1 MKKVS
6 LKTLF
11 LSGSALLTMALTS
24 CRTNTGGAEDQ
35 VLPTGDPTSEITI
48 KFWHC
53 LGHEKTRNL
62 QIVANKFNEKY
73 AGKYKIDLVK
83 LAGGYDNLAD
93 SIKTKTKAGEIPALA
108 MGYPDSFATYM
119 TNDVNNSALYKLDN
133 FINDP
138 EYGYTEAELA
148 DFVPGFME
156 EGKNYQFEGTWSMPM
171 YKSTEIM
178 YYNASYMAGANPQN
192 DKKFDKVKDY
202 INLSNAANDPLAT
215 DEQLEALTTWVKA
228 NEGYTYNVPETWN
241 EMFATARQIK
251 TDMAAQGLEGQE
263 FYPVGYDSDANMF
276 ISQFAQRGIGY
287 TAVGDSNDPS
297 TQYLFNNDQAKALLT
312 EVVGYVRDKLLITK
326 NSLGGSKYTNEYF
339 NNLKSAMSIGSTG
352 GSSYN
357 VSANFRVKLAP
368 VPYADGKQPK
378 YIQQGP
384 SICFF
389 NNDDPYIHKGAW
401 LFYKLLADP
410 KFNADLALENSYDPV
425 RQSSFE
431 TDSYKEWIAK
441 HVADLKFDI
450 PYHTKD
456 LRDKYMV
463 SPVFVGSDT
472 ARSEMEKLVG
482 KVVNSNYSIDEALKT
497 AYDACSAGY

>member
-24 CRTNTGGAEDQ
+24 CRTNSGGAEDQ
-35 VLPTGDPTSEITI
+35 VLPTGDPTSEKTI

-53 LGHEKTRNL
+53 LGHAKTEKFE
-62 QIVANKFNEKY
+62 IVVDAFNKANK
-73 AGKYKIDLVK
+73 GKYKLEAEKV
-83 LAGGYDNLAD
+83 AGGYDDLA
-93 SIKTKTKAGEIPALA
+93 SAIKTKSKGGEVPALA

-119 TNDVNNSALYKLDN
+119 TNDVDNSAIYKLDN
-133 FINDP
+133 FINDSSF
-138 EYGYTEAELA
+138 GYKEDELA
-148 DFVPGFME
+148 DFVPGFLE

-192 DKKFDKVKDY
+192 DKKFDKVSEY
-202 INLSNAANDPLAT
+202 INLSKTANDPLAT

-228 NEGYTYNVPETWN
+228 KGGYTYNVPTTWS

-251 TDMAAQGLEGQE
+251 ADMAAQGLEGQE

-276 ISQFAQRGIGY
+276 ISQFAQRGIDY

-297 TQYLFNNDQAKALLT
+297 TQYLFNNDQAKAFLA
-312 EVVGYVRDKLLITK
+312 EVVGYVKDKLLITK
-326 NSLGGSKYTNEYF
+326 NSLGGSKYTNDYF
-339 NNLKSAMSIGSTG
+339 TSLKSAMSIGSTG

-401 LFYKLLADP
+401 LFYKFLADP

-431 TDSYKEWIAK
+431 AENYVNWIAK
-441 HVADLKFDI
+441 HDENLKYDI

-482 KVVNSNYSIDEALKT
+482 KVVNSNYTVEKALET